1 MTQPT
6 FQELLTSQEARDRAS
21 QFRPVEGNGTHW
33 MTPNGSI
40 WCCKD
45 GSGTFTDPTRLA
57 IWQGYLQEA
66 APPPEPMV
74 FKLVE
79 YANVYD
85 DGIMSARHP
94 SRQAA
99 DVARRPDYRDR
110 LACVRVEITA
120 IEGQFDD

>member
-1 MTQPT
+1 MTTPT
-6 FQELLTSQEARDRAS
+6 FQGLLTSQDARDRVEKFYLDPFKGNFWMCDQGYLHRMGDSS
-21 QFRPVEGNGTHW
+21 QRTSKHP
-33 MTPNGSI
+33 
-40 WCCKD
+40 
-45 GSGTFTDPTRLA
+45 LA

-66 APPPEPMV
+66 APPPKPRV
-74 FKLVE
+74 FKRVE

-99 DVARRPDYRDR
+99 DVARRPDYRTR

-120 IEGQFDD
+120 IEGQWDD